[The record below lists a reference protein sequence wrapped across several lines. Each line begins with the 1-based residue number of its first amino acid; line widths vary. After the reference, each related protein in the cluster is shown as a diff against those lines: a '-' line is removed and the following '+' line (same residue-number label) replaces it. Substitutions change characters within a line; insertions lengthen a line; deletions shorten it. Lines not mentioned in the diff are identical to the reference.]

1 MAALNKLFS
10 HRLYNEE
17 ECGVKLKIG
26 DLVTRKSYGSDIL
39 FRISQIA
46 RENNAVIV
54 GEELRLIAD
63 APLADLVLVSAN
75 EKKSRSVVEKHKQEN
90 CYRLFRQESRLGQQR
105 SEYEVTSGYSTD
117 CSYFELPG
125 RILHIDGDPIYL
137 KKCTD
142 LYEKLGVPIYGVH
155 MQEKEMPSQ
164 ITSLL
169 EMVRPDILVVTG
181 HDAYMRNKGGPNEV
195 KSYRNT
201 KYFAET
207 VREARKYEPHIDHLV
222 IFAGACQSY
231 FETLIRAGANFASSP
246 HRINIHALDPVY
258 IAAKV
263 SLTPFMDSVGIWEVL
278 KNTLTGE
285 KGLGGIETRGL
296 LRRGMPVKN
305 NED

>member
-1 MAALNKLFS
+1 MKFK
-10 HRLYNEE
+10 
-17 ECGVKLKIG
+17 VG
-26 DLVTRKSYGSDIL
+26 DIVARKSYQHDII
-39 FRISQIA
+39 FRISKIDSQESAI
-46 RENNAVIV
+46 IV
-54 GEELRLIAD
+54 GEEMRLIAD
-63 APLADLVLVSAN
+63 APLADLVLIDSN
-75 EKKSRSVVEKHKQEN
+75 EKKSRSVVEKQKQAN
-90 CYRLFRQESRLGQQR
+90 CYRLFRQDSRLLHQR
-105 SEYEVTSGYSTD
+105 SEYEMTAGYSTD
-117 CSYFELPG
+117 STFFELPG
-125 RILHIDGDPIYL
+125 RILHIDGDPLYL

-155 MQEKEMPSQ
+155 MPEKEMPMQ

-169 EMVRPDILVVTG
+169 EMVRPDILVITG
-181 HDAYMRNKGGPNEV
+181 HDAYMRSKGAPDEV

-246 HRINIHALDPVY
+246 LRINIHALDPVY

-285 KGLGGIETRGL
+285 KGLGGIETKGL
-296 LRRGMPVKN
+296 LRRGMPAKGN
-305 NED
+305 LDDHYNDRKKGQ